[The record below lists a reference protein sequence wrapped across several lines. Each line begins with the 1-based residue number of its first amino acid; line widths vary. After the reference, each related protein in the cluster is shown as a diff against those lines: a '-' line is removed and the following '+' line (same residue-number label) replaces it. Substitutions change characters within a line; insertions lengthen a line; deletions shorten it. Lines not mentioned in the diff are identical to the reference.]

1 MVDVEFI
8 ANMLAKTKKN
18 LTKMINIQR
27 YTIMQHK
34 ETTATTTA
42 LSKLNFGS
50 KHIYD
55 YESSER
61 YIKCIPIYI

>member
-42 LSKLNFGS
+42 LSKLNVGS
-50 KHIYD
+50 KHIYMIMNHQ
-55 YESSER
+55 R
-61 YIKCIPIYI
+61 GT